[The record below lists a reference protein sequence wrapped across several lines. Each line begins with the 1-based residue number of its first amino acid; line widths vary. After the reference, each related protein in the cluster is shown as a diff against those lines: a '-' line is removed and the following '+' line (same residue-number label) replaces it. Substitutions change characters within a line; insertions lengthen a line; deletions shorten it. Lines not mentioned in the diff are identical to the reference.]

1 MLPDYSC
8 FDRAIGL
15 DWYAT
20 DPNLRLLLDRLL
32 PDAGDRAFAE
42 EHVSRYGELCG
53 GPLAPR
59 AEVTDKH
66 GPQLRRYDEW
76 GREVDQIEHHPGWLA
91 SKEDLVR
98 AGFTGLGY
106 HVDRPVPAV
115 VTAAMSYL
123 VSQAETAIYCG
134 LGMTS
139 GAADICERYAP
150 LDVRDELVGRL
161 TSLDPSEAWE
171 GGMFLTER
179 QGGSDVGANTTR
191 AVPDGAEWR
200 LHGEKHFCSNVDA
213 EVFIVLARPDG
224 ASDGARGLATFIVPR
239 LLPDGSPNGFHIK
252 RLKPKLGTVGV
263 PTGEVELDGATAWL
277 AGEHATATEVAAD
290 DEPPQRG
297 INRMM
302 EMVNGSR
309 FGVALM
315 GLGIHRRS
323 FLEAAIY
330 AAHREQW
337 GQRIDHYP
345 LVRETLVDLVVEL
358 EAGLALTFECAAAT
372 RTATDELEGRL
383 LRRILVPL
391 AKVRATREALNAA
404 SQHSR
409 CSGGTATWRTGRWPA
424 SSATRN
430 ATRSGKA
437 PRTSAAS
444 TSVARCAPRTHT
456 LRFSRASSGPWIGLR
471 RARPSHRRWTQSRPR
486 WPTPRRPS
494 PISSRPTT
502 VCSSSKRAGSRTCWP
517 TLPKARSCSTRQRS
531 SSIATV
537 TLARRSLPAGSQP
550 SGSSPPGPRD
560 PRRRQHRRRHVRGD
574 RALRPGRARC
584 CGRVSTLSPAAVWRI
599 TPELVAALDERLGP
613 PIDGYVNGTQV
624 WLTPEG
630 PGDTMLEW
638 RLHPVAEYRAPAGVA
653 SDELWDVVVGAIAS
667 GASPDALAIGRADVA
682 LLTTPL
688 GRPDASV
695 MPRVR
700 AGCCP
705 GKGIVRRLGDHP
717 DRLGPSSTTND
728 RLIGSDPGGRSPLVA
743 MLFAELE
750 TA

>member
-1 MLPDYSC
+1 MENGRSRHRQHPGILQRVLPDYSS

-42 EHVSRYGELCG
+42 ETVSRFGELCG
-53 GPLAPR
+53 GPLARR

-76 GREVDQIEHHPGWLA
+76 GREVDQIEHHPGWLE
-91 SKEDLVR
+91 SKNDLVR

-150 LDVRDELVGRL
+150 LEVRDELVGRL

-224 ASDGARGLATFIVPR
+224 ASEGARGLATFIVPR
-239 LLPDGSPNGFHIK
+239 KLADGSPNGFHIK

-277 AGEHATATEVAAD
+277 AGEHGTATASND

-323 FLEAAIY
+323 FLEAVIY

-337 GQRIDHYP
+337 GQRIDQYP

-372 RTATDELEGRL
+372 RTAADELEGRL

-404 SQHSR
+404 SQALEVF
-409 CSGGTATWRTGRWPA
+409 GGNGYMEDWPMARQLRDAQCHTIWEGTENICCLDVRRAMRAEDAHLALIARVERALDGAATGPA
-424 SSATRN
+424 LAPAVDAVAATLADAQEAIKYLLGADDRVQLLQARRFTHLLADLAEGALLLDEATFQLDRDGDARKAVVARRFATR
-430 ATRSGKA
+430 R
-437 PRTSAAS
+437 
-444 TSVARCAPRTHT
+444 
-456 LRFSRASSGPWIGLR
+456 L
-471 RARPSHRRWTQSRPR
+471 
-486 WPTPRRPS
+486 
-494 PISSRPTT
+494 
-502 VCSSSKRAGSRTCWP
+502 
-517 TLPKARSCSTRQRS
+517 
-531 SSIATV
+531 V
-537 TLARRSLPAGSQP
+537 T
-550 SGSSPPGPRD
+550 
-560 PRRRQHRRRHVRGD
+560 
-574 RALRPGRARC
+574 
-584 CGRVSTLSPAAVWRI
+584 
-599 TPELVAALDERLGP
+599 
-613 PIDGYVNGTQV
+613 
-624 WLTPEG
+624 
-630 PGDTMLEW
+630 
-638 RLHPVAEYRAPAGVA
+638 
-653 SDELWDVVVGAIAS
+653 
-667 GASPDALAIGRADVA
+667 
-682 LLTTPL
+682 
-688 GRPDASV
+688 
-695 MPRVR
+695 PRVR
-700 AGCCP
+700 GILDDDNTVVDLFDA
-705 GKGIVRRLGDHP
+705 IVRY
-717 DRLGPSSTTND
+717 GPVE
-728 RLIGSDPGGRSPLVA
+728 PAVA
-743 MLFAELE
+743 A
-750 TA
+750 A